1 MRMNKQYYQ
10 FILITLII
18 LIDVNGSDQEPIV
31 PTCMICLQKLNG
43 EYSVDVWGNTFHSKH
58 EKEGVF
64 CHSCSRIISQGVTQG
79 GYVYSDGRHLC
90 SLCKITAVNN
100 DSSIQTSYQ
109 AVITQFEEVGIIN
122 IVRNIPINLVSLQE
136 LNKKAGYMSHVKLKG
151 FTIIDPILEETT
163 QPVNPCQISIL
174 FGLPLIEFEA
184 VLAHELL
191 HVWIYE
197 NDLDLS
203 SFISEGFCN
212 LGADLIY
219 NNDSTKFSQ
228 IHLKALAENKHPKYG
243 EGYLFMKKTL
253 EKSGW
258 KNLLKNLASIEK

>member
-1 MRMNKQYYQ
+1 M
-10 FILITLII
+10 
-18 LIDVNGSDQEPIV
+18 DVNGSDQEPIV

-163 QPVNPCQISIL
+163 QPVHPCQISIL

-191 HVWIYE
+191 HVWLQQNQIKLSPVSTEGFSNLGQNLIYSNDQTHFSSIHLRAME
-197 NDLDLS
+197 NDPDAIYGSGYRFMKLKLT
-203 SFISEGFCN
+203 N
-212 LGADLIY
+212 LGWEKFLI
-219 NNDSTKFSQ
+219 KLPF
-228 IHLKALAENKHPKYG
+228 L
-243 EGYLFMKKTL
+243 
-253 EKSGW
+253 
-258 KNLLKNLASIEK
+258 